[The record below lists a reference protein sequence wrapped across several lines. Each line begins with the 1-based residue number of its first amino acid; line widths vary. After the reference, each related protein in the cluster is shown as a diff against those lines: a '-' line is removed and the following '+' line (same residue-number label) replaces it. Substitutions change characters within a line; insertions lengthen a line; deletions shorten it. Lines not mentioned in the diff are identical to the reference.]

1 MNGGRGS
8 EFWDS
13 HVIKLVSER
22 WAGDGV
28 DFGCGTFSCAMF
40 KAPGLRLIFLNFK
53 EERCSR
59 DIS

>member
-1 MNGGRGS
+1 M
-8 EFWDS
+8 
-13 HVIKLVSER
+13 IKLVSER

-28 DFGCGTFSCAMF
+28 DFCCGTSSGAMF